1 MHSRRREFFAGVMA
15 ELPIL
20 LGVSPFGL
28 IYGVLAV
35 GAGLPP
41 ALAFAMSSVVFAGS
55 AQFIGAQLIAG
66 GAPGIVILSTTA
78 IVNLRHALYG
88 TSIAPYVKHL
98 SLRWKC
104 LLAYLLTDE
113 VYAVA
118 ITRFAR
124 DGATASRLPHGHWY
138 FLGAGVAQWSAWQA
152 STAVGIAVGT
162 QIPPGWGLD
171 FTVAL
176 TFIALVVP
184 SLVDRPSLAAAC
196 TAGIVAL
203 LAAGWPYRLGL
214 MAAAIVGIAVGAWM
228 EGVRTGAGEE
238 RRA

>member
-1 MHSRRREFFAGVMA
+1 VPTRRAEFVSGIKA

-28 IYGVLAV
+28 IYGVVALS
-35 GAGLPP
+35 AGLPA

-55 AQFIGAQLIAG
+55 AQFVAAPLIGS
-66 GAPGIVILSTTA
+66 GAPGIVILSTTF

-88 TSIAPYVKHL
+88 ASVAPHLKHL
-98 SLRWKC
+98 TLRWKC

-118 ITRFAR
+118 ITRFAHDAAAR
-124 DGATASRLPHGHWY
+124 SRSPHGHWY
-138 FLGAGVAQWSAWQA
+138 FLGAGLAQWSAWQV
-152 STAVGIAVGT
+152 STAVGIALGAQV
-162 QIPPGWGLD
+162 PPGWGLD

-184 SLVDRPSLAAAC
+184 ALIDRPSVAAA
-196 TAGIVAL
+196 
-203 LAAGWPYRLGL
+203 LAAGIISLLTAAWPYKLGL
-214 MAAAIVGIAVGAWM
+214 VVATVSGIVVGLIAETHRVPVG
-228 EGVRTGAGEE
+228 T
-238 RRA
+238 RR

>member
-1 MHSRRREFFAGVMA
+1 MAGAKA

-28 IYGVLAV
+28 IYGVLALS
-35 GAGLPP
+35 AGLPA

-55 AQFIGAQLIAG
+55 AQFVGAQLIG
-66 GAPGIVILSTTA
+66 SGAPAVVILSTTF

-88 TSIAPYVKHL
+88 ASVAPHLKPL
-98 SLRWKC
+98 SLGWKC

-124 DGATASRLPHGHWY
+124 ETASGSGSPHRHWY
-138 FLGAGVAQWSAWQA
+138 FLGAGVAQWTAWQA
-152 STAVGIAVGT
+152 STVVGIALGA

-184 SLVDRPSLAAAC
+184 AITDRPSLAAALS
-196 TAGIVAL
+196 AGIVAL
-203 LAAGWPYRLGL
+203 LAAGWPYNLGL
-214 MAAAIVGIAVGAWM
+214 IVAAITGISVGLWTEAS
-228 EGVRTGAGEE
+228 
-238 RRA
+238 RAATWVHR

>member
-1 MHSRRREFFAGVMA
+1 MLSRRSEFMSGVQA

-55 AQFIGAQLIAG
+55 AQFVGAQLIG
-66 GAPGIVILSTTA
+66 SGAPAIVILSTTF

-88 TSIAPYVKHL
+88 ASVAPHVKHL
-98 SLRWKC
+98 SLRWKY

-113 VYAVA
+113 VYAVT

-124 DGATASRLPHGHWY
+124 ESASGFGSPHRHWY
-138 FLGAGVAQWSAWQA
+138 FLGAGVAQWTAWQA
-152 STAVGIAVGT
+152 STAMGIALGA

-184 SLVDRPSLAAAC
+184 AITDRPSLAAALS
-196 TAGIVAL
+196 AGIVAL
-203 LAAGWPYRLGL
+203 LAAGWPYNLGL
-214 MAAAIVGIAVGAWM
+214 VVAAIIGISVGLWIEGTRGATR
-228 EGVRTGAGEE
+228 GHR
-238 RRA
+238 

>member
-1 MHSRRREFFAGVMA
+1 MPTRRAEFVSGIKA

-28 IYGVLAV
+28 IYGVVALS
-35 GAGLPP
+35 AGLPA

-55 AQFIGAQLIAG
+55 AQFVAAPLIGS
-66 GAPGIVILSTTA
+66 GAPGIVILSTTF

-88 TSIAPYVKHL
+88 ASVAPHLKHL
-98 SLRWKC
+98 NLQWKC

-118 ITRFAR
+118 ITRFSRVPAAR
-124 DGATASRLPHGHWY
+124 SRPAHEHWY
-138 FLGAGVAQWSAWQA
+138 FLGAGVAQWSAWQL
-152 STAVGIAVGT
+152 STAVGIALGAQV
-162 QIPPGWGLD
+162 PPGWGLD

-184 SLVDRPSLAAAC
+184 ALTDRPSVAAA
-196 TAGIVAL
+196 
-203 LAAGWPYRLGL
+203 LAAGIISLLTAAWPYKLGL
-214 MAAAIVGIAVGAWM
+214 VVATVSGIVVGLIAETHRIPVG
-228 EGVRTGAGEE
+228 T
-238 RRA
+238 RR